1 MKSDVIYTNQTI
13 RIKARIRDIDGA
25 LTNPQSIEFELEKPG
40 EASYSA
46 FTTLSTPA
54 IVNESTGIYYI
65 DLDVDM
71 IGKWKYSWFTYGNVT
86 SSWKGFFQVEDARYV

>member
-13 RIKARIRDIDGA
+13 RIKARIRNIDGV

-40 EASYSA
+40 ETSYSA
-46 FTTLSTPA
+46 FTTISTPA

-71 IGKWKYSWFTYGNVT
+71 VGKWKYSWFTYGNVT

>member
-40 EASYSA
+40 ETSYSV

-86 SSWKGFFQVEDARYV
+86 SSW

>member
-13 RIKARIRDIDGA
+13 RIKARIRNIDGV

-40 EASYSA
+40 ETSYSA
-46 FTTLSTPA
+46 LTTVSTPA

-71 IGKWKYSWFTYGNVT
+71 VGKWKYSWFTYGNVT